1 MKKKKLVL
9 LAVLASGLVL
19 GSCGESLESSTDED
33 SSEATS
39 SLTSSSVS
47 EGTSSSS
54 EESSSSSSHLEESSS
69 STSEVIEGPSSS
81 SSEAEGETSS
91 GSSLESSSSSE
102 ALQEV
107 AIHVEAPEGIT
118 VDAPASAVPGTIV
131 HFTADGDVASV
142 TVDGVACGEDE
153 NGYYF
158 LMPEEEATIV
168 VTAKEPEATTYDL
181 SAVGNITLVGAKES
195 YEEGEQVSFSVATEP
210 GIVLNSVSIARDSSF
225 NAEPI
230 DYTTRTENST
240 TLYEFTMPAYDVKVV
255 GSTSYGLYSL
265 TWGEADNDYILNV
278 RTRPV
283 GDEFFNVMLGNY
295 VPYMAEV
302 EVTLTGTVQ
311 ARATGIELL
320 ETGEAILAEEG
331 SNTLVFTMPHRSLT
345 MKAIVEEYLRQVN
358 IVDSD
363 HISLST
369 YALVEGEYVATS
381 SFVADSTVYVKVESS
396 SEDYAVSD
404 VVLSYTDN
412 YERSDSIAEDGM
424 NEDGYYH
431 FTMPSTADEVTI
443 TVIEKNLVAF
453 ASAPFLG
460 DYLGFEL
467 WDNGFGSAQV
477 DELSAGWGF
486 SLDGSGEFEYRNSNY
501 RISNYDAETG
511 IATGEE
517 YEDFTFVYGGKV
529 IFSHY
534 LLRQLGGSDCV
545 FMVQKQEGDSDDLYS
560 VKANFVLDRY
570 MMVQFFRDGQDYASA
585 YYDVE
590 ENKYYFDVD
599 FAFVGATSVLDY
611 KDGDQIVVSYQG
623 VELVNLIATDGSF
636 IAPDAVMGTYTLA
649 ADESQILILD
659 GAGHA
664 TYLGKE
670 GLSYTIV
677 DDTHIVMKDRG
688 DVYNITLTDGH
699 YVVDSYV
706 PAPNDFAGC
715 YYEGSYYD
723 YEFQGTYDLTLEFV
737 DATKCYFT
745 LAYNDYNYFGGEE
758 CGEKNVENQT
768 YAINEAEGTVTINT
782 YSNSGS
788 AVSFELS
795 YNEDKTILTFV
806 GDINFYYP
814 TTGAELTLQ

>member
-1 MKKKKLVL
+1 MKKNKLVL

-19 GSCGESLESSTDED
+19 GSCGESLESSTGEE

-39 SLTSSSVS
+39 SLASSSVS

-69 STSEVIEGPSSS
+69 SASEVIEGSSSS

-91 GSSLESSSSSE
+91 SSSQESSSSSE

-118 VDAPASAVPGTIV
+118 VDAPESAVPGTIV
-131 HFTADGDVASV
+131 HFTVTGEVASV
-142 TVDGVACGEDE
+142 TVNGVSCGEGE
-153 NGYYF
+153 NGFYF
-158 LMPEEEATIV
+158 LMGEEEATIV
-168 VTAKEPEATTYDL
+168 VTAKEPEVTTYDL
-181 SAVGNITLVGAKES
+181 SAVGNITLIGAKRA

-225 NAEPI
+225 NADPVE
-230 DYTTRTENST
+230 YTTAVENGT
-240 TLYEFTMPAYDVKVV
+240 TVYQFTMPAYDVKVV

-265 TWGEADNDYILNV
+265 TWDEADDDYILNV
-278 RTRPV
+278 RTKPV
-283 GDEFFNVMLGNY
+283 GDDFFNVMLSDY

-302 EVTLTGTVQ
+302 EVTLTSTVQ
-311 ARATGIELL
+311 AKATGIELL
-320 ETGEAILAEEG
+320 ETGETILAEEG
-331 SNTLVFTMPHRSLT
+331 STTVTFTMPHRSLT
-345 MKAIVEEYLRQVN
+345 MKAIVEEYLRQVS

-363 HISLST
+363 HVSLST
-369 YALVEGEYVATS
+369 YALVDGEYVAKS
-381 SFVADSTVYVKVESS
+381 AFVADSTVYVKAESS
-396 SEDYAVSD
+396 SEDYEVSD
-404 VVLSYTDN
+404 IVLSYTDS
-412 YERSDSIAEDGM
+412 YDRSDSIFEDGM
-424 NEDGYYH
+424 NEDGYYS
-431 FTMPSTADEVTI
+431 FTMPSTADKVTL
-443 TVIEKNLVAF
+443 TVSEKNMVAF

-460 DYLGFEL
+460 DYLGLEL
-467 WDNGFGSAQV
+467 WDNGYGSAQV
-477 DELSAGWGF
+477 DELSASWGL
-486 SLDGSGEFEYRNSNY
+486 SLDGSGEFEYRNSTY
-501 RISNYDAETG
+501 QISNYDAETG

-517 YEDFTFVYGGKV
+517 YEDFAFAYGDKV

-545 FMVQKQEGDSDDLYS
+545 FMVQKQEGDSDGLYS
-560 VKANFVLDRY
+560 VKANFVLERY

-611 KDGDQIVVSYQG
+611 EDGDQITVSYQG
-623 VELVNLIATDGSF
+623 AELVHLIATDGTF
-636 IAPDAVMGTYTLA
+636 IAPDSVMGTYTLES
-649 ADESQILILD
+649 DESQVLVLD
-659 GAGHA
+659 GAGNA

-688 DVYNITLTDGH
+688 DVYNITLSDGH

-706 PAPNDFAGC
+706 AAPNDFAGC

-723 YEFQGTYDLTLEFV
+723 YEFMGTYDLTLEFV

-745 LAYNDYNYFGGEE
+745 LAYNGYNYFGGEE
-758 CGEKNVENQT
+758 CGEENVENQT
-768 YAINEAEGTVTINT
+768 YEINEAEGTVTIHT
-782 YSNSGS
+782 FSQSGE
-788 AVSFELS
+788 AVAFDLS
-795 YNEDKTILTFV
+795 YNEDKTVLTFV
-806 GDINFYYP
+806 GDINIYYP
-814 TTGAELTLQ
+814 TTGAELTLK